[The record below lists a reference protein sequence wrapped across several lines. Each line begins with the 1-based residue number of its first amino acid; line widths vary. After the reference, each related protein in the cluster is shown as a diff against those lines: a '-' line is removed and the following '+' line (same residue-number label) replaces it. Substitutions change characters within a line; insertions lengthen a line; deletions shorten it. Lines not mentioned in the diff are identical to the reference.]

1 MERGFDDDDND
12 TVYITLEKKGIM
24 TLGIWKNL
32 ILFVVTLQVSIL
44 L

>member
-12 TVYITLEKKGIM
+12 TVYKTLEQKVIM
-24 TLGIWKNL
+24 TLGILKNL